1 MTFSDKDINT
11 FQALYAKRFGVE
23 IDKQEAIKMGNR
35 LLDLFRPV
43 LKPLPG
49 NKSIEFNQTKIC
61 QKKKQQKI

>member
-23 IDKQEAIKMGNR
+23 INKQEAIKMGNR
-35 LLDLFRPV
+35 LLNLFRTA

-49 NKSIEFNQTKIC
+49 NESVEFNQTKTC
-61 QKKKQQKI
+61 QQKKK